1 MPIYLAETG
10 KDLEIIRITGTDKIK
25 KHLENLGFIVGEKVQ
40 VVSKVNENL
49 IVKIKGVSMALSV
62 ELARRI
68 LV

>member
-25 KHLENLGFIVGEKVQ
+25 KHLENLGFIVGEKIQ
-40 VVSKVNENL
+40 VVNKVNENL